1 MCQWTVFTVAY
12 SLRSAYTRPM
22 SDLKTRPASIFLFQ
36 QRLVVNRFRRVD
48 FTLLSGML
56 TILMNL
62 AFTLRHSLV
71 FHIDFFLTSCVVN

>member
-1 MCQWTVFTVAY
+1 MCQWTVFYVAY

-36 QRLVVNRFRRVD
+36 QRLLVVNRFRRVD

-56 TILMNL
+56 TILMN
-62 AFTLRHSLV
+62 
-71 FHIDFFLTSCVVN
+71 